1 MPTLKTL
8 AEEYATDVETLQ
20 AASNVGPNVL
30 EDDELTPLQEQNVRG
45 SWLVSQTGGGVQHG
59 MHASS

>member
-8 AEEYATDVETLQ
+8 AEEYATTVEALRQ
-20 AASNVGPNVL
+20 ASNVGPNVN
-30 EDDELTPLQEQNVRG
+30 EDDALTPLQEQNVRG
-45 SWLVSQTGGGVQHG
+45 TWLASQSGGGVQHG